1 MAEWLLGQ
9 DGLFL
14 YVALLL
20 MLLGGAIGLPIPED
34 LPLILAGVL
43 AHAGRV
49 NLELVA
55 LVCYVGVVVGDV
67 MIFSIG
73 RWLGPS
79 LFQKRWFRSRFPPSK
94 IRRLR
99 VNLERRSLLMILIAR
114 HLFYLRTAT
123 FLTCGAV
130 RMSPYRF
137 IASDAL
143 AALLSLPLMIG
154 IGYFAAE
161 HVNALLEGVHNTKH
175 IFALLGLM
183 VVVVLVYR
191 RLRRV
196 EEEAPPDY
204 ESLGPSETET
214 PPDGEPAGPS
224 EQTRQAPA
232 SNPIRADLS

>member
-49 NLELVA
+49 NVELVA

-67 MIFSIG
+67 AIFAIG

-79 LFQKRWFRSRFPPSK
+79 LFQKRWFRSRFPASK

-99 VNLERRSLLMILIAR
+99 VNLERRSFLMILVAR

-137 IASDAL
+137 IAADAL
-143 AALLSLPLMIG
+143 AALISLPLMIG

-161 HVNALLEGVHNTKH
+161 HVNALLEGVHNAKH
-175 IFALLGLM
+175 IVALIGLVM
-183 VVVVLVYR
+183 IVALIYR

-196 EEEAPPDY
+196 EEDTSA
-204 ESLGPSETET
+204 S
-214 PPDGEPAGPS
+214 GEPAQ
-224 EQTRQAPA
+224 EQSQDTATSHKVEIGRTP
-232 SNPIRADLS
+232 